1 MPSVK
6 PKKKKLK
13 KEINEVEEPQGNYT
27 YNDLNKIADD
37 LSNTSDIVSCTVHFY
52 VSAAGQIHSY
62 EGSLSV
68 VHWCSI
74 CLCRYPVV

>member
-37 LSNTSDIVSCTVHFY
+37 LSNTSDIVSYTVHPCMY
-52 VSAAGQIHSY
+52 LLLGKYI
-62 EGSLSV
+62 LMKV
-68 VHWCSI
+68 V
-74 CLCRYPVV
+74 

>member
-27 YNDLNKIADD
+27 YK
-37 LSNTSDIVSCTVHFY
+37 SCT
-52 VSAAGQIHSY
+52 QQKK
-62 EGSLSV
+62 V
-68 VHWCSI
+68 VE
-74 CLCRYPVV
+74 RT